1 MAEQSSIQCPNCGE
15 NIDVNDILKHQLEDS
30 IRKEFQQ
37 KAAAQAKELE
47 LKSEQFEKAKTEF
60 EAKKKQENELFA
72 ERLEREKKTAE
83 KEISEKLKAK
93 LEEENKDRMLLMEKE
108 LSEKSEKLRELN
120 KMTGEIAKLQ
130 REKLEMKEAI
140 EAEAQKQLNATL
152 VLERDKIRKQE
163 EEKNE
168 LKIKEYQKQSDD
180 QKKLIEE
187 MKRKQEQGSMQLQGE
202 VMELAIE
209 EWLASNFPLDTID
222 EIKKGANGAD
232 CLQIVNTRE
241 LQNCGSIYYES
252 KRTKAFQPSWIEK
265 FKNDI
270 RTKRAN
276 IGVLVTE
283 VMPNGMERMG
293 MRDGIWICTYEE
305 FKGLTAVL
313 RQSLIQVSQAVQA
326 QENKGDKMSML
337 YDFLTS
343 NEFRLQIEG
352 IVEGFTQMQSDLDSE
367 KRAMQRIWKQREKQ
381 IEKVVH
387 NTLGM
392 YGSIRGIAGNAVQ
405 TVRALEL
412 DFVEGEQED
421 EEPKEL
427 FE

>member
-1 MAEQSSIQCPNCGE
+1 
-15 NIDVNDILKHQLEDS
+15 
-30 IRKEFQQ
+30 
-37 KAAAQAKELE
+37 
-47 LKSEQFEKAKTEF
+47 
-60 EAKKKQENELFA
+60 
-72 ERLEREKKTAE
+72 
-83 KEISEKLKAK
+83 
-93 LEEENKDRMLLMEKE
+93 MEKE
-108 LSEKSEKLRELN
+108 LSEKSEKIRELN
-120 KMTGEIAKLQ
+120 KMEGEIAKLQ
-130 REKLEMKEAI
+130 REKLEMKDAI
-140 EAEAQKQLNATL
+140 QAEAEKQLNAQL
-152 VLERDKIRKQE
+152 ALEREKIRKQE
-163 EEKNE
+163 DDKNE
-168 LKIKEYQKQSDD
+168 LKFKELQKQLEE
-180 QKKLIEE
+180 QKKLTEE

-209 EWLASNFPLDTID
+209 EWLANNFPLDSID

-232 CLQIVNTRE
+232 CLQVVNTRE
-241 LQNCGSIYYES
+241 HQNCGSIYYES

-283 VMPNGMERMG
+283 VMPSGMDRMG

-305 FKGLTAVL
+305 FKGLSAVL
-313 RQSLIQVSQAVQA
+313 RQSLIQINQAVQA

-405 TVRALEL
+405 SVKALEL
-412 DFVEGEQED
+412 DFIEGDDDAD
-421 EEPKEL
+421 EETKEL
-427 FE
+427 LEQ

>member
-1 MAEQSSIQCPNCGE
+1 MAEQSSIQCPNCGTP
-15 NIDVNDILKHQLEDS
+15 IDVNDVLKHQLEDS

-37 KAAAQAKELE
+37 KATIQNREIE
-47 LKSEQFEKAKTEF
+47 LKNEQFEKAKAEF

-72 ERLEREKKTAE
+72 ERLDRERKIAE
-83 KEISEKLKAK
+83 KEISEKLKVK
-93 LEEENKDRMLLMEKE
+93 LEEENKDRLLLMEKE
-108 LSEKSEKLRELN
+108 LSEKSDKIRELN
-120 KMTGEIAKLQ
+120 KMQGEIAKLQ

-209 EWLASNFPLDTID
+209 EWLANNFPLDSID
-222 EIKKGANGAD
+222 EVKKGANGAD

-283 VMPNGMERMG
+283 VMPAGMERMG

-305 FKGLTAVL
+305 FKGLSAVL

-352 IVEGFTQMQSDLDSE
+352 IVEGFTQMQGDLDAE

-412 DFVEGEQED
+412 DFIEGDDED
-421 EEPKEL
+421 QKEL
-427 FE
+427 LE

>member
-1 MAEQSSIQCPNCGE
+1 MAEQSSIICPNCGTP
-15 NIDVNDILKHQLEDS
+15 IDVNDVLKHQLEDS

-37 KAAAQAKELE
+37 KANAQTRELE
-47 LKSEQFEKAKTEF
+47 LKNEQFEKAKSDF

-83 KEISEKLKAK
+83 KEITEKLKTK
-93 LEEENKDRMLLMEKE
+93 LEEENKDRLTLMEKE

-120 KMTGEIAKLQ
+120 KMTGEVAKLQ
-130 REKLEMKEAI
+130 REKLEMKETI

-209 EWLASNFPLDTID
+209 EWLANNFPLDSID
-222 EIKKGANGAD
+222 EVKKGANGAD

-252 KRTKAFQPSWIEK
+252 KRTKAFQPAWIEK

-270 RTKRAN
+270 RLKRAN

-283 VMPNGMERMG
+283 VMPVGMDRMG

-305 FKGLTAVL
+305 FKGLSAVL

-352 IVEGFTQMQSDLDSE
+352 IVEGFTQMQGDLDAE

-412 DFVEGEQED
+412 DFIEEEKED
-421 EEPKEL
+421 PKEL
-427 FE
+427 E

>member
-1 MAEQSSIQCPNCGE
+1 MAEQSSIQCPNCGTT
-15 NIDVNDILKHQLEDS
+15 IDVNDILKHQLEDS

-37 KAAAQAKELE
+37 KATLQNKELE
-47 LKSEQFEKAKTEF
+47 LKNEQFEKAKAEF

-83 KEISEKLKAK
+83 KEISERLKVK
-93 LEEENKDRMLLMEKE
+93 LEEENKDRLLLMEKE
-108 LSEKSEKLRELN
+108 LSEKSEKIRELN
-120 KMTGEIAKLQ
+120 KMEGEIAKLQ

-140 EAEAQKQLNATL
+140 QAEAEKQLNATL

-209 EWLASNFPLDTID
+209 EWLANNFPLDTID

-252 KRTKAFQPSWIEK
+252 KRTKAFQPAWIEK

-283 VMPNGMERMG
+283 VMPAGMDRMG

-305 FKGLTAVL
+305 FKGLSAVL
-313 RQSLIQVSQAVQA
+313 RQSLIQISHAVQA

-352 IVEGFTQMQSDLDSE
+352 IVEGFTQMQNDLDSE

-405 TVRALEL
+405 AVRALEL
-412 DFVEGEQED
+412 DFIEGDDED
-421 EEPKEL
+421 PKEL
-427 FE
+427 E

>member
-1 MAEQSSIQCPNCGE
+1 MAEQSSIQCPNCGTT
-15 NIDVNDILKHQLEDS
+15 IDVNDILKHQLEDS

-37 KAAAQAKELE
+37 KANAQTRELE
-47 LKSEQFEKAKTEF
+47 LRNEQFEKAKSEF

-72 ERLEREKKTAE
+72 ERLDREKKIAE
-83 KEISEKLKAK
+83 KDITEKLKTK
-93 LEEENKDRMLLMEKE
+93 LDEENKDRLLSMEKE

-209 EWLASNFPLDTID
+209 EWLANNFPLDSID
-222 EIKKGANGAD
+222 EVKKGANGAD

-252 KRTKAFQPSWIEK
+252 KRTKSFQPAWIEK

-283 VMPNGMERMG
+283 VMPAGMDRMG
-293 MRDGIWICTYEE
+293 MRDGIWICTYDE
-305 FKGLTAVL
+305 FKGLSAVL
-313 RQSLIQVSQAVQA
+313 RQSLIQVSQAIQS

-352 IVEGFTQMQSDLDSE
+352 IVEGFTQMQGDLDAE

-412 DFVEGEQED
+412 NFIDESKED
-421 EEPKEL
+421 PKEL
-427 FE
+427 E

>member
-1 MAEQSSIQCPNCGE
+1 MAEQSSILCPNCGTP
-15 NIDVNDILKHQLEDS
+15 IDVNDVLKHQLEDS

-37 KAAAQAKELE
+37 KANAQARELE
-47 LKSEQFEKAKTEF
+47 LKNEQFEKAKADF

-83 KEISEKLKAK
+83 KEITEKVKTK
-93 LEEENKDRMLLMEKE
+93 LDEENKDRMLLMEKE

-209 EWLASNFPLDTID
+209 EWLANNFPLDSID
-222 EIKKGANGAD
+222 EVKKGANGAD

-241 LQNCGSIYYES
+241 HQNCGSIYYES
-252 KRTKAFQPSWIEK
+252 KRTKAFQPAWIEK

-283 VMPNGMERMG
+283 VMPPGMDRMG

-305 FKGLTAVL
+305 FKGLSAVL

-352 IVEGFTQMQSDLDSE
+352 IVEGFTQMQGDLDAE

-412 DFVEGEQED
+412 DFIEED
-421 EEPKEL
+421 KEDLKEL
-427 FE
+427 E